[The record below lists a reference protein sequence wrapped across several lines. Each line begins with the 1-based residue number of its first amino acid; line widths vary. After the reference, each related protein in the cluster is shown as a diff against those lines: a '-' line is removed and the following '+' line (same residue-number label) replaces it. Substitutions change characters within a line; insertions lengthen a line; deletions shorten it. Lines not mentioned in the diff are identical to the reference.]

1 MLNLVKLAV
10 GAATPDAIAA
20 QQERRARDTGAHGGQ
35 PFFWTRNYPR
45 QAEAVLDGGSVYWV
59 TAGMLLCRQQVRD
72 IVPDRR
78 DDGSACTAVILH
90 PPIIPVTPRAVRPF
104 QGWRY
109 LAAADAPADLRGS
122 QAAGNELPIG
132 LRRELLALC
141 LI

>member
-10 GAATPDAIAA
+10 GAPAPEAIAA
-20 QQERRARDTGAHGGQ
+20 QQARRARDTGAHGGQ
-35 PFFWTRNYPR
+35 PFFWTRNFPR

-72 IVPDRR
+72 IVPDQRG
-78 DDGSACTAVILH
+78 DGTVCTAVILH
-90 PPIIPVTPRAVRPF
+90 PPIVPVTPRAVRPF

-109 LAAADAPADLRGS
+109 LTPADAPADL
-122 QAAGNELPIG
+122 GNRVTTGDELPPRM
-132 LRRELLALC
+132 RRELLALC